1 MQKACESLFTS
12 FVFSSPMGMP
22 YEAGKGFGIHPIP
35 SSPQIFFPKNTLSG
49 GDIWIILFKPEEVN
63 K

>member
-1 MQKACESLFTS
+1 MR
-12 FVFSSPMGMP
+12 MGMP
-22 YEAGKGFGIHPIP
+22 YEDGKAFGIHPIP